1 VIVIRNNP
9 TYHFLVAWV
18 RTRLEPLR
26 ERSERGAS
34 AVEWAI
40 IAAISVAV
48 AGFVG
53 TLIWRKVKDQS
64 SCIDSGSNN
73 SGSNCSQP

>member
-53 TLIWRKVKDQS
+53 TLIWKKVKGQS
-64 SCIDSGSNN
+64 DCIN
-73 SGSNCSQP
+73 SGDTSTTGCGR

>member
-1 VIVIRNNP
+1 MIRNNP
-9 TYHFLVAWV
+9 TYNFLVAWI

-53 TLIWRKVKDQS
+53 TLIWNKVHGQADCINSGDNTGS
-64 SCIDSGSNN
+64 SC
-73 SGSNCSQP
+73 QK

>member
-1 VIVIRNNP
+1 VIVIRTNP
-9 TYHFLVAWV
+9 TYHFLVAWI

-53 TLIWRKVKDQS
+53 TLIWKKVHDQS
-64 SCIDSGSNN
+64 DCIGNGDTNTSC
-73 SGSNCSQP
+73 QK

>member
-1 VIVIRNNP
+1 MFRNNL
-9 TYHFLVAWV
+9 TYAFLVAYV

-34 AVEWAI
+34 AIEWAI

-53 TLIWRKVKDQS
+53 TLIWNKVKGQQNCINGSDK
-64 SCIDSGSNN
+64 SCG
-73 SGSNCSQP
+73 Q

>member
-1 VIVIRNNP
+1 VIRNNP
-9 TYHFLVAWV
+9 TYHFLVAYV
-18 RTRLEPLR
+18 RTRLQPLR
-26 ERSERGAS
+26 DHSERGAS

-53 TLIWRKVKDQS
+53 TLIWNKVKSQS
-64 SCIDSGSNN
+64 SCIQGS
-73 SGSNCSQP
+73 SSDCSK